1 MPIAMPAIFCGIQL
15 NPLQPGNSFY
25 LLWMMLGFQIDSS
38 VLVVSFGRLGDM
50 FGL

>member
-1 MPIAMPAIFCGIQL
+1 MPIAMPAIVRGIQL